1 MNLSKKKNLAKKT
14 FGKGKKRIIFVE
26 SRISEIKEAITRQDL
41 RDLEKEGAIIIKNV
55 KGRKKR
61 LVKKGKKRTVGNIRK
76 KVKKRKQEYVIHTR
90 KLRKYTAE
98 MKNKKVIS
106 TEDVKDIRNKI
117 RNRAFKSKAH
127 LRDHIRSLNK
137 KWKL

>member
-61 LVKKGKKRTVGNIRK
+61 LIKKGKKRTVGNIRK

-106 TEDVKDIRNKI
+106 TEDTKDIRNKI

-127 LRDHIRSLNK
+127 LRDYIRSLNK